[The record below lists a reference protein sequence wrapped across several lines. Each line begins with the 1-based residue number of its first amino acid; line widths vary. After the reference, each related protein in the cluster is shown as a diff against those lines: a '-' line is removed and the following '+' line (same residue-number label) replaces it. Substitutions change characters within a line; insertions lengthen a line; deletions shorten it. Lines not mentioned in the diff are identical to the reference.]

1 VKQVL
6 HPTFSAD
13 ALASSAYRDNV
24 VAVGL
29 AGGPGA
35 AVGKVVFDTKKAEEM
50 TLEGVVLVRRNTSP
64 EDVGGMWAAKGILT
78 SQGGVTSHAAV
89 VARGWGKPCVVGCEG
104 IEIDEAAGTMTVKAT
119 GRVFREGDAIS
130 INGSTGEVVGVAI
143 ETTTPTLAGHF
154 GTLLGWADRVP
165 DCLTVMANAD
175 SGPDAAKALE
185 LGAKGIGL
193 CRTEHMF
200 FTPPERLPV
209 VRRWILRGDA
219 LDRVR
224 EFQHADFREIL
235 KVMDGKPVTIRLLDP
250 PLHEFLPR
258 AAEVTANF
266 AKSLG
271 YDDKQ
276 ELTRDIAAMHEENPM
291 LGLRGCRLGIVHG
304 ELSVM
309 QVEAIVGAACDLVEA
324 DPASKP
330 FPRIMIPLVGSV
342 REFEQQAL
350 LIKRAAERVQKER
363 SAAIRYEIGTMIEV
377 PRAAL
382 VADKIA
388 AVADPADGSRLCSF
402 FSFGTNDLTQMTLGI
417 SRDDAGEFIPKYK
430 ELHIFEQDPFKSIDV
445 DGVGWLVQLA
455 AAKGRSVNPNLS
467 LSVCGE
473 HGGDPPSIRFF
484 DETGLDYVS
493 CSPFRV
499 PVARLASAQAA
510 IKRERGTAEFVT
522 KKDRV
527 LLHMPLQ

>member
-1 VKQVL
+1 
-6 HPTFSAD
+6 
-13 ALASSAYRDNV
+13 
-24 VAVGL
+24 
-29 AGGPGA
+29 
-35 AVGKVVFDTKKAEEM
+35 M
-50 TLEGVVLVRRNTSP
+50 TI
-64 EDVGGMWAAKGILT
+64 KG
-78 SQGGVTSHAAV
+78 
-89 VARGWGKPCVVGCEG
+89 
-104 IEIDEAAGTMTVKAT
+104 T
-119 GRVFREGDAIS
+119 GRVFKEGEAIS
-130 INGSTGEVVGVAI
+130 INGSTGEVIGVAI

-154 GTLLGWADRVP
+154 GTLLGWADGVP
-165 DCLTVMANAD
+165 DSLTVMANAD

-209 VRRWILRGDA
+209 VRRWILRGEG
-219 LDRVR
+219 LEHVK
-224 EFQHADFREIL
+224 EFQHADFKDIL
-235 KVMDGKPVTIRLLDP
+235 KVMNAKPVTIRLLDP

-258 AAEVTANF
+258 AAEVTASF

-276 ELTRDIAAMHEENPM
+276 SLIRDIDAMHEENPM
-291 LGLRGCRLGIVHG
+291 LGLRGCRLGIVHN
-304 ELSVM
+304 ELSAM
-309 QVEAIVGAACDLVEA
+309 QVEAIMGAACDLVGD
-324 DPASKP
+324 DPSAKP

-342 REFEQQAL
+342 KEFEQQAV
-350 LIKRAAERVQKER
+350 LIKQVAERVQTER
-363 SAAIRYEIGTMIEV
+363 GVRVRYEIGTMIEV

-388 AVADPADGSRLCSF
+388 AVSDPNDGTALCSF

-417 SRDDAGEFIPKYK
+417 SRDDAGEFIPKYQ
-430 ELHIFEQDPFKSIDV
+430 ELHIFEEDPFKSIDA

-473 HGGDPPSIRFF
+473 HGGDPASIRFF
-484 DETGLDYVS
+484 DEIGMDYVS

-499 PVARLASAQAA
+499 PVARLASGQSAVR
-510 IKRERGTAEFVT
+510 REFGKSIGEFAT

-527 LLHMPLQ
+527 LLHMPMQ